1 MKRRKTIVICFVFL
15 LARGMAFSQ
24 NTALPAA
31 AIVENSRNRIKAD
44 TTSTRSKLIRTAKNG
59 TVTEQLIDQ
68 YSKKDSRGNRRSVIV
83 FQDPASVRG
92 TRFLSMEN
100 PGKDNDQWIFLP
112 SLAKVRRIA
121 ASEGSDSFMGTD
133 FSYDDIS
140 SADRKTDLDNHKI
153 LREEKF
159 QNKDCYVIESTP
171 KEANYQYSKMIQWIN
186 KGNYVNYKVELY
198 DKKGVQVKL
207 LEILEFKE
215 VQGRETNMVTRMT
228 TLAAGTSTS
237 LNIGIVKYDDPI
249 PEGVFTTNY
258 LETGRP

>member
-1 MKRRKTIVICFVFL
+1 MIRRTIFACFALFL
-15 LARGMAFSQ
+15 VQGMVFSQ
-24 NTALPAA
+24 SASLPAA

-44 TTSTRSKLIRTAKNG
+44 TTSTRSRLIKTARNG

-83 FQDPASVRG
+83 FQDPASIRG

-100 PGKDNDQWIFLP
+100 PGRDNDQWIFLP

-140 SADRKTDLDNHKI
+140 SADRKTDLDNHKV

-159 QNKDCYVIESTP
+159 QNRDCYVIESIP
-171 KEANYQYSKMIQWIN
+171 KNTNYQYSKMIQWID
-186 KGNYVNYKVELY
+186 KGNFINYKVELY
-198 DKKGVQVKL
+198 DKRSVQVKL

-215 VQGRETNMVTRMT
+215 VQGRETNMVTKMT